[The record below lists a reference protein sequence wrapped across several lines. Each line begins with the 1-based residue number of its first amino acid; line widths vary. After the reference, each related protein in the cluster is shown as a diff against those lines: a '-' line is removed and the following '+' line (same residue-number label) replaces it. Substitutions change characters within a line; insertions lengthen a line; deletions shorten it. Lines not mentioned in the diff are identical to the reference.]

1 MQQPMQM
8 QPMQMQQGGYQ
19 YVTPA
24 PIVYQGTVPGAPPT
38 IVIPSGT
45 REMNNMDGGYSE
57 DMQLAASGVPVMG
70 SSRRRNNTT
79 PRARAQSPKTFGGNP
94 IGGASTITVNKLG

>member
-1 MQQPMQM
+1 M
-8 QPMQMQQGGYQ
+8 QGGYQ

-38 IVIPSGT
+38 IVIHSGT

-57 DMQLAASGVPVMG
+57 DMQLAARGVPVMG
-70 SSRRRNNTT
+70 GGARGGRRNNTT